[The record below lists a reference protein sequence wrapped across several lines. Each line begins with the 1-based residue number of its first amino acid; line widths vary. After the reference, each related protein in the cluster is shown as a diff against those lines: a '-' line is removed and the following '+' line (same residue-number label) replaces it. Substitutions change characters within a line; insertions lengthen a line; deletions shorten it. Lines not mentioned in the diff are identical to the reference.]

1 MRTSA
6 STPLTGEIWHL
17 TIDDLLAPLPETLR
31 LGGPGP
37 FVINLSAS
45 TAPISLPMKSITER
59 ADVHLYQIQR
69 TEDRRVRYRLR
80 LGPFDRE
87 DDAEAVLAA
96 VREIYPSAL
105 TATAETDDLKAIE
118 SMKAKAEAQHAARSA
133 AKPSSPPPV
142 SSPSSD
148 VAESETKPRLPEEG
162 ALPSTPP
169 PAWVALMASTSS
181 MKAWSP
187 AGRVGPQ
194 PSARSPS
201 APLPTAPAPLAP
213 RATPAPAT
221 VSAGT
226 GPAAVAT
233 TEALVTSVPTAASVV
248 VSPSAAAPAF
258 TLAPAPEAA
267 SATEPVA
274 TTVPVPAAS
283 SATSPAAPKAL
294 APPARS
300 AAEIDLA
307 AIPVLSDFVE
317 VPRAAAPPLN
327 VRPVSVPTAQPAPS
341 SAVRPLPSPST
352 HAVPPPAAHPV
363 SSPSTHPAPG
373 REMHP
378 ATVLE
383 TAPLSVLETSPPAQA
398 PQAAAPII
406 ELELELDTWAPAA
419 PVATVPAVESVA
431 AEPAPTLKTAAPAVD
446 SSLHAKPASPADDKP
461 TPAVKPV
468 ASAAHAEPTM
478 TAVDKPAPTVKHVAS
493 AADKLVHAEP
503 TTPAADK
510 PMPVVSPAVKPV
522 VAAADKLAHAESA
535 APAAIKSAP
544 AANKPA
550 PAINPASTINP
561 APTIKPPAMFIG
573 GKLTYP
579 KPVSPAIEKLAHSGF
594 SMSPVKP
601 TASAAKSM
609 TTAIEPRTANSAV
622 PALKPTQP
630 IAKPAVP
637 TKPAAPT
644 AAPVAPAAGLAGTRT
659 VTAASAPPERKAAAL
674 ATSIPNFETTQTLR
688 PLTAVELQ
696 DGKALRWFAIQLAQ
710 SDESFD
716 PEALPNLDI
725 FSEYR
730 LYSVAALDEGRVV
743 HALRV
748 GFFTEQ
754 SAAAAVA
761 GYLASFYEKPVVKRI
776 SVAERTRFSDQRV
789 EARKDIGATGRHAII
804 EITDERVVRAKRT
817 PAAIVTPIARPVPA
831 AAASKTR

>member
-148 VAESETKPRLPEEG
+148 VAESESKPRLPEEG

-233 TEALVTSVPTAASVV
+233 TEALVTSVPTAASVPASVV

-317 VPRAAAPPLN
+317 VPRAAAPPWN

-383 TAPLSVLETSPPAQA
+383 TAPLSVLETSSPAQA
-398 PQAAAPII
+398 PQAAASII

-461 TPAVKPV
+461 TLAVK
-468 ASAAHAEPTM
+468 SAVST
-478 TAVDKPAPTVKHVAS
+478 T
-493 AADKLVHAEP
+493 DKLTLAEP

-748 GFFTEQ
+748 GFFTEE